1 MKTLAKLQ
9 INEIFSGLF
18 QDPVDGWIHKTLRV
32 PYVSTENEIVV
43 LAMRSQPGKPRLIP
57 RKIFSSLIMEFVRRV
72 NWGKKDFFCSLG
84 YFSCLRMVL
93 PQGKLE

>member
-1 MKTLAKLQ
+1 MKTLAQLQ

-32 PYVSTENEIVV
+32 PYVSTENKIVV
-43 LAMRSQPGKPRLIP
+43 LAMRSQPGKPRLIL

-72 NWGKKDFFCSLG
+72 NLGKKDFFCLLG

-93 PQGKLE
+93 PQGQLE